1 MGDYCIERNR
11 DLCLHEKK
19 KIGRQ
24 DVSPAVGGG
33 GLALCAVSEANGKLF
48 LLAFSVRSLLLR
60 AEAAC
65 RGVPA
70 CRAVP
75 SARAIQGAEVEAP
88 IQLGT

>member
-1 MGDYCIERNR
+1 MKK
-11 DLCLHEKK
+11 KK

-70 CRAVP
+70 CRAVCTSHP
-75 SARAIQGAEVEAP
+75 RGRGGGADPARH
-88 IQLGT
+88 LT